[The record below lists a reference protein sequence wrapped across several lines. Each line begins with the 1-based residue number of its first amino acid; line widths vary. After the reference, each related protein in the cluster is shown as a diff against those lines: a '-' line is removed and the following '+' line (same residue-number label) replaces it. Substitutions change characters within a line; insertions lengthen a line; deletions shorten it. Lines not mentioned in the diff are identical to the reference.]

1 MVKVTP
7 CEQKKSHMW
16 AFSLTSIDKSMRNP
30 LIKFRLPL
38 RSERYFH
45 IETFKKADLELDSK

>member
-7 CEQKKSHMW
+7 CEQKKNHMW
-16 AFSLTSIDKSMRNP
+16 VFFLTSIDKIMRIP

-38 RSERYFH
+38 KSELYVD
-45 IETFKKADLELDSK
+45 IETFKKADLELDI